1 MSENIEGALIPS
13 LHNEPLDL
21 RVVIDTIAKIPEIP
35 YPWIGMLFYVKE
47 TKKIYSATEINSN
60 NIITGYT
67 EFHASGNISKIIY
80 REVTYVPDETG
91 LVSIPTPEIEEERKS
106 IYESSVNITQLMGKS
121 YPNIS
126 TAVVDYKTI
135 ATLTDGCT
143 IKFKDSLGL
152 WHEFRGD
159 EITSGSFE
167 WTEIGAYSEVDYSN
181 CKTTNS
187 QLKSDGTAV
196 LDNLKN
202 YFTSSFIFVPKNTS
216 IYSNKLKYYSSNVG
230 EDYSLMNAYDK
241 NYTFIAQIIPYSN
254 QPNMERLI
262 PYSQLPEGTKYIRYS
277 YSKDVVGSVAVK
289 FVTSEMIQRDA
300 EILDDA
306 SRKTSEMKESLG
318 YKEYAEWNRPGL
330 SPDADVQE
338 IGSLKIINSK
348 GFYLIDVSDGE
359 KAKIVG
365 ELQKNNWLRF
375 TNGQWAPTVVISEAQ
390 YNASQVALYTDT
402 AGQNLAFA
410 AGAYNPNTWWTTY
423 GGAGLAKPTPLYN
436 ASGVEVYCRRPWETI
451 DKGYDIVCGWTKPIW
466 IIGGEKGRRGQE
478 IFAFFERETYYD
490 GILAKLVDPTGGC
503 PGLPTQINSKLRS
516 IYCKSG
522 AGSAGYS
529 FPRYGLDKSRYPDF
543 DIFNRTGYA
552 YPVYNQNAITTMQ
565 RARAKNKNTTSSLPC
580 SEGMC
585 FHKMSRLY
593 ADFVKYGTYNLG
605 TYWGHGISSNAGL
618 NASNWGTVTGMRMRE
633 NADSSTYYY
642 SLMSHGYNS
651 SSTGLKTNDGICL
664 FCYSSSSASATVYTD
679 KRLTVVTNGEA
690 PKERTLESQ
699 MALSLAVE
707 CGIQPN
713 TIFYWDEETYKYT
726 NVTKAATLLDGPDMN
741 AKLIKIYPE
750 TKVYGFTTNDPTTAV
765 ESSVLI
771 QVVLQ
776 IPVIDGEVFWGDVFD
791 YGYAGCEVVVDVE
804 TSTAGATRY
813 TNPFTAYLC
822 TRQKDLTYTTAIT
835 NTDGSKFDFEYIY
848 EKVGTGIRD
857 GEGWV
862 KEYFPYT
869 PVPTSKGGG
878 TMTTGACSYAV
889 NYDANGWFNT
899 VGSKVRASMR
909 GRGSAAWSVDSA
921 RFWLGHA
928 SQSYS
933 ARACAASLQVALA

>member
-47 TKKIYSATEINSN
+47 TKKIYSATEINSD

-80 REVTYVPDETG
+80 REITYVPDETG
-91 LVSIPTPEIEEERKS
+91 LVSIPTPEIDEERKS

-121 YPNIS
+121 YPDIS

-167 WTEIGAYSEVDYSN
+167 WTKIGAYSEVDYSN

-196 LDNLKN
+196 LDTLKN

-277 YSKDVVGSVAVK
+277 YSKDVVGLVAVK
-289 FVTSEMIQRDA
+289 FVTSETIQRDA

-306 SRKTSEMKESLG
+306 SRKTNEMKESLG

-410 AGAYNPNTWWTTY
+410 AGEYNPDTWWTTY

-618 NASNWGTVTGMRMRE
+618 NAGNWGTVTGMRIRE

-651 SSTGLKTNDGICL
+651 TSTGLKTNDGICL
-664 FCYSSSSASATVYTD
+664 FCYSSSSASAAVYTD

-750 TKVYGFTTNDPTTAV
+750 TEVYGFTTNDPTTAV
-765 ESSVLI
+765 ESSVLV

-804 TSTAGATRY
+804 TSTAGASRY

-909 GRGSAAWSVDSA
+909 GRGHARWGAA
-921 RFWLGHA
+921 
-928 SQSYS
+928 S
-933 ARACAASLQVALA
+933 ARAWYGNRSQSHSARYFAASLQVALA

>member
-181 CKTTNS
+181 CKTINS
-187 QLKSDGTAV
+187 ILKSDGE
-196 LDNLKN
+196 
-202 YFTSSFIFVPKNTS
+202 TSSDTGNNDYKTSVFIAVPKNTN
-216 IYSNKLKYYSSNVG
+216 IYSNRLRYYYSTNGSV
-230 EDYSLMNAYDK
+230 YSLMNAYDK
-241 NYTFIAQIIPYSN
+241 NYSFIASIIPYSN
-254 QPNMERLI
+254 ESNIERLI
-262 PYSQLPEGTKYIRYS
+262 QYSELPEGTKYIRFS
-277 YSKDVVGSVAVK
+277 SISESNPVVK
-289 FVTSEMIQRDA
+289 LVTAEMIQRDA
-300 EILDDA
+300 ELLDEA
-306 SRKTSEMKESLG
+306 SRKTNEMKESLG

-338 IGSLKIINSK
+338 TGSLKIINSK

-390 YNASQVALYTDT
+390 YNASSVALYTDT
-402 AGQNLAFA
+402 SGQNLAFA
-410 AGAYNPNTWWTTY
+410 AGSYDPNTWWTTY
-423 GGAGLAKPTPLYN
+423 GGAGLSKPTPLYN
-436 ASGVEVYCRRPWETI
+436 ASGTEVYCRRPWETI

-478 IFAFFERETYYD
+478 IFAFFEKETYYD

-529 FPRYGLDKSRYPDF
+529 LPRYGLDK
-543 DIFNRTGYA
+543 
-552 YPVYNQNAITTMQ
+552 
-565 RARAKNKNTTSSLPC
+565 
-580 SEGMC
+580 
-585 FHKMSRLY
+585 
-593 ADFVKYGTYNLG
+593 
-605 TYWGHGISSNAGL
+605 
-618 NASNWGTVTGMRMRE
+618 
-633 NADSSTYYY
+633 
-642 SLMSHGYNS
+642 
-651 SSTGLKTNDGICL
+651 
-664 FCYSSSSASATVYTD
+664 
-679 KRLTVVTNGEA
+679 
-690 PKERTLESQ
+690 
-699 MALSLAVE
+699 
-707 CGIQPN
+707 
-713 TIFYWDEETYKYT
+713 
-726 NVTKAATLLDGPDMN
+726 
-741 AKLIKIYPE
+741 
-750 TKVYGFTTNDPTTAV
+750 
-765 ESSVLI
+765 
-771 QVVLQ
+771 
-776 IPVIDGEVFWGDVFD
+776 
-791 YGYAGCEVVVDVE
+791 
-804 TSTAGATRY
+804 
-813 TNPFTAYLC
+813 
-822 TRQKDLTYTTAIT
+822 
-835 NTDGSKFDFEYIY
+835 
-848 EKVGTGIRD
+848 
-857 GEGWV
+857 
-862 KEYFPYT
+862 
-869 PVPTSKGGG
+869 
-878 TMTTGACSYAV
+878 
-889 NYDANGWFNT
+889 
-899 VGSKVRASMR
+899 
-909 GRGSAAWSVDSA
+909 
-921 RFWLGHA
+921 
-928 SQSYS
+928 
-933 ARACAASLQVALA
+933 

>member
-181 CKTTNS
+181 CKTINS
-187 QLKSDGTAV
+187 ILKSDGE
-196 LDNLKN
+196 
-202 YFTSSFIFVPKNTS
+202 TSSDTGNNDYKTSVFIAVPKNTN
-216 IYSNKLKYYSSNVG
+216 IYSNRLRYYYSTNGSV
-230 EDYSLMNAYDK
+230 YSLMNAYDK
-241 NYTFIAQIIPYSN
+241 NYSFIASIIPYSN
-254 QPNMERLI
+254 ESNIERLI
-262 PYSQLPEGTKYIRYS
+262 QYSELPEGTKYIRFS
-277 YSKDVVGSVAVK
+277 SISESNPVVK
-289 FVTSEMIQRDA
+289 LVTAEMIQRDA
-300 EILDDA
+300 ELLDEA
-306 SRKTSEMKESLG
+306 SRKTNEMKESLG

-338 IGSLKIINSK
+338 TGSLKIINSK

-390 YNASQVALYTDT
+390 YNASSVALYTDT
-402 AGQNLAFA
+402 SGQNLAFA
-410 AGAYNPNTWWTTY
+410 AGSYDPNTWWTTY
-423 GGAGLAKPTPLYN
+423 GGAGLSKPTPLYN
-436 ASGVEVYCRRPWETI
+436 ASGTEVYCRRPWETI

-478 IFAFFERETYYD
+478 IFAFFEKETYYD

-529 FPRYGLDKSRYPDF
+529 LPRYGLDKSKYPDF
-543 DIFNRTGYA
+543 DIFNRAGYA
-552 YPVYNQNAITTMQ
+552 YPTYNQNAITTMQ
-565 RARAKNKNTTSSLPC
+565 KARAKNKNTTSPLPC

-605 TYWGHGISSNAGL
+605 TYWGHGISSNVGVNAG
-618 NASNWGTVTGMRMRE
+618 NWGTVTGMRLRE
-633 NADSSTYYY
+633 NAESSTYYY
-642 SLMSHGYNS
+642 SLMSQGYNS
-651 SSTGLKTNDGICL
+651 SSTGLKNSDGICL
-664 FCYSSSSASATVYTD
+664 YYYSSSSASAAISND
-679 KRLTVVTNGEA
+679 KRVTVVANGEA

-707 CGIQPN
+707 CGIQPD

-741 AKLIKIYPE
+741 AKLVKIYPE
-750 TKVYGFTTNDPTTAV
+750 TEVKGFTTRDSATAV
-765 ESSVLI
+765 ESSVLV

-804 TSTAGATRY
+804 TPTTDGSKY
-813 TNPFTAYLC
+813 VNPFTAYLC

-848 EKVGTGIRD
+848 EKVGTGIRN

-869 PVPTSKGGG
+869 PVPTAKGGG

-889 NYDANGWFNT
+889 NYDASGWFNT
-899 VGSKVRASMR
+899 RGSKVRASMR
-909 GRGSAAWSVDSA
+909 GRGHAAWSYASA
-921 RFWLGHA
+921 RYWYGHY

-933 ARACAASLQVALA
+933 YRRSAASLQVALA